1 MATLTLRR
9 EDGRIVCER
18 VVVADRAHR
27 RMRGLLGRKYLRQGE
42 GMVLR
47 PGWSIH
53 TAFMRFPIDVV
64 FLDADQVV
72 IRDRARGRPVADGV
86 VPRRARGG
94 RAALPA
100 SASGAASRSATASPG
115 RRAARRTHAPSAGR
129 DVRRRARRAAR
140 ARPRREQRPA
150 LPASS
155 LASCSEAAISRSRS
169 SRPRSGSR
177 TRFSSRRS
185 TSPCS
190 TAPTRSPTRCAPR
203 TPRVRGDPRSRS
215 IIAADTGGKSPS
227 GMRVFDRWNETEELL
242 LDDRATALGARRGS
256 GSTGTV
262 TRPVPR
268 GQESCIRAGTHED
281 EAVTRT

>member
-53 TAFMRFPIDVV
+53 TAFMRFPIDAI

-72 IRDRARGRPVADGV
+72 IKIEHEVGQWRTVSCRGAREVVELSAGECRRRGLEVGDRVAW
-86 VPRRARGG
+86 
-94 RAALPA
+94 
-100 SASGAASRSATASPG
+100 ASRSAADARSD
-115 RRAARRTHAPSAGR
+115 RAAGIFEDEVEEPRAKVLVASSDPRFLRLARFLLGGR
-129 DVRRRARRAAR
+129 DFEVEELTSPERLPEAVLDATVDIAVLDGADAVAEAFRTANATRARR
-140 ARPRREQRPA
+140 PEVP
-150 LPASS
+150 
-155 LASCSEAAISRSRS
+155 
-169 SRPRSGSR
+169 
-177 TRFSSRRS
+177 
-185 TSPCS
+185 
-190 TAPTRSPTRCAPR
+190 
-203 TPRVRGDPRSRS
+203 V

-242 LDDRATALGARRGS
+242 QDVERLLSERLAGAAPFGRG
-256 GSTGTV
+256 
-262 TRPVPR
+262 
-268 GQESCIRAGTHED
+268 
-281 EAVTRT
+281 

>member
-53 TAFMRFPIDVV
+53 TAFMRFPIDAV

-72 IRDRARGRPVADGV
+72 IKIEHEVGQWRTVSCRGAREVVELSAGECRRRGLEVGDRVAW
-86 VPRRARGG
+86 
-94 RAALPA
+94 
-100 SASGAASRSATASPG
+100 ASRSAADARTDRVAGALDDEDDEPRAKVLVASSDP
-115 RRAARRTHAPSAGR
+115 RFLRLARFLLGGR
-129 DVRRRARRAAR
+129 DFEVEELTSPERLPEAILDPTVDIAVLDGADTIAEAFRTANATRARR
-140 ARPRREQRPA
+140 PEIP
-150 LPASS
+150 
-155 LASCSEAAISRSRS
+155 
-169 SRPRSGSR
+169 
-177 TRFSSRRS
+177 
-185 TSPCS
+185 
-190 TAPTRSPTRCAPR
+190 
-203 TPRVRGDPRSRS
+203 V

-242 LDDRATALGARRGS
+242 QDVERLLSERLAGATPYGRG
-256 GSTGTV
+256 
-262 TRPVPR
+262 
-268 GQESCIRAGTHED
+268 
-281 EAVTRT
+281 